1 MAIPRGRCAGMSD
14 KEKKAYKQGWKDR
27 ENERL
32 SAKTG
37 KISSKDFKGTKKQK
51 QAKRRKEAQASRK
64 AASSK
69 KEGRS
74 PVYGLKRKS

>member
-1 MAIPRGRCAGMSD
+1 MAIPKGRCAGMSAT
-14 KEKKAYKQGWKDR
+14 EKKAYTQGWKDR

-32 SAKTG
+32 SAETG

-51 QAKRRKEAQASRK
+51 QAKRRNEAQASRK